1 MTHFIR
7 FENLQKKRYEN
18 PRTKCNFLSIGGNNL
33 KKGGNLLQ
41 KSSIQNKNTYQ
52 ENKEFNIFN
61 DVNLTFI
68 IRIKSFFHIWTVRVV
83 IFNFRDKWILFSF
96 WIQNIL
102 KRRKKSSFVNFY
114 RVPHKGWDCKDD
126 LKLFKY
132 DNSKVKLSLLPWR

>member
-7 FENLQKKRYEN
+7 FENLQKKDMKIRELN
-18 PRTKCNFLSIGGNNL
+18 VIFCPSEETIWKRV
-33 KKGGNLLQ
+33 GNLLQ
-41 KSSIQNKNTYQ
+41 KSSMKNKNTYQ
-52 ENKEFNIFN
+52 ENKEINIFN
-61 DVNLTFI
+61 DVNLTLI

-102 KRRKKSSFVNFY
+102 KRRKKSSFINFY
-114 RVPHKGWDCKDD
+114 RVTHKGWDCKDD